1 MNAGS
6 QSLDHSFHNA
16 DNFAIAQIPGP
27 RRVFA
32 YKAGQTVYAAGDSIG
47 NCYQVATGAVRI
59 YHLLSDGRRQVVS
72 FYLPGEIFGFEA
84 GPQHRLFAEAAT
96 ETGLVVFGRRRM
108 EKHSGELL
116 ALALASMA
124 SAQQHLLMIGRQ
136 RAVGRLAAFLID
148 LCERQGGG
156 RQLRLPMVRQ
166 DIADYLGLSMET
178 VSREITKLRKQGV
191 IALRKRGLID
201 ISKPDALRLLCS

>member
-6 QSLDHSFHNA
+6 QFLDHSFHRA
-16 DNFAIAQIPGP
+16 DNFAAAEIPGP
-27 RRVFA
+27 RLVFT
-32 YKAGQTVYAAGDSIG
+32 YKAGRSVYAAGDSID
-47 NCYQVATGAVRI
+47 NCYQVVTGAVRS

-84 GPQHRLFAEAAT
+84 GSEHRLFAEAT
-96 ETGLVVFGRRRM
+96 TDTGLVVFGRRRIQQ
-108 EKHSGELL
+108 HSGELL
-116 ALALASMA
+116 ALALAGMA
-124 SAQQHLLMIGRQ
+124 SAQQHLLMVGRK
-136 RAVGRLAAFLID
+136 RAVERVAAFLID

-156 RQLRLPMVRQ
+156 RHLRLPMVRQ

-191 IALRKRGLID
+191 IALRETRAID
-201 ISKPDALRLLCS
+201 ISKPEALRLLCT